1 MWMLRGVQPSS
12 PEAFLM
18 VRIVLTIETNESRAG
33 TDHPSCASDILAS
46 FDAPF
51 VAHIAG
57 LASNSPMLDTRDRQQ
72 AKRMYG
78 ASAHKEVFHSFRK
91 DV

>member
-1 MWMLRGVQPSS
+1 
-12 PEAFLM
+12 M
-18 VRIVLTIETNESRAG
+18 VRIVLTIEKNADRAG
-33 TDHPSCASDILAS
+33 MDHPCSANDVLAR

-57 LASNSPMLDTRDRQQ
+57 LASNSPMLDTRDRQR
-72 AKRMYG
+72 AKQMYG
-78 ASAHKEVFHSFRK
+78 TNAHKEIFHSFRK